1 MQRFMVKCE
10 NDVQREKIMTN
21 ITQLSQLDLNGTYT
35 YADYITWQLDD
46 ALELIKGKIM
56 LMSPAPNVNHQRIS
70 IRLGAILYN
79 FLKQKTCQP
88 FAAPFDVRL
97 YDKNKSRAADH
108 DIYSVVQPDL
118 CVICDNNKL
127 DVQGCLGS
135 PDWIIEILS
144 KGNSKKEMQIKYDLY
159 QENGVMEYWLIYP
172 VEQAVYQFV
181 LDAATQKYSLFKM
194 YSGEDKAIPYLF
206 PDLEIDLQEV
216 FAE

>member
-1 MQRFMVKCE
+1 MAK
-10 NDVQREKIMTN
+10 

-35 YADYITWQLDD
+35 YADYLTWQFDE

-79 FLKQKTCQP
+79 FLKQKSCQP

-97 YDKNKSRAADH
+97 YDKNKSRVANQ
-108 DIYSVVQPDL
+108 DIYTVVQPDL
-118 CVICDNNKL
+118 CVICDSNKL
-127 DVQGCLGS
+127 DAQGCLGS

-144 KGNSKKEMQIKYDLY
+144 KGNSKKEMQIKYELY
-159 QENGVMEYWLIYP
+159 QENGVMEYWLVYP
-172 VEQAVYQFV
+172 VEQAVYQFI
-181 LDAATQKYSLFKM
+181 LDATTQQYKLFKM
-194 YSGEDKAIPYLF
+194 HPGIGNASSYLF
-206 PDLEIDLQEV
+206 PDLDIDLQEV